1 MQPSISEGF
10 GLTVAEAM
18 AAKLPVLVSNVPGT
32 MEVIDGGKY
41 GMIFESG
48 NAEDLAYKIE
58 CFLLNGGVD
67 AKKLKLLGITLI
79 RILIF
84 QIQRESIWM
93 NTKNLFDIR

>member
-48 NAEDLAYKIE
+48 NAEDLAYK
-58 CFLLNGGVD
+58 
-67 AKKLKLLGITLI
+67 
-79 RILIF
+79 
-84 QIQRESIWM
+84 
-93 NTKNLFDIR
+93 